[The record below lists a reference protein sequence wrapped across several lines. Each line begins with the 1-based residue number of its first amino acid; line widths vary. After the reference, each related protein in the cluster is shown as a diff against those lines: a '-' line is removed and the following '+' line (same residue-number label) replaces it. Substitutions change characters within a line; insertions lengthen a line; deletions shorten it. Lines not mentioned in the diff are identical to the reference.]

1 MMKMGLWVG
10 APALVTY
17 LVASH
22 TLALGH
28 VLFLGLV
35 GVMALAVGIVP
46 RLPDRLRGHKRANPL
61 NFLN

>member
-22 TLALGH
+22 TLALGNL
-28 VLFLGLV
+28 LFIGLV
-35 GVMALAVGIVP
+35 SVMALAVGIVP
-46 RLPDRLRGHKRANPL
+46 RRPDRLRGHKRANAL
-61 NFLN
+61 NSLN